1 MILDKKPFNEMTLS
15 ERLYIANNIYISYP
29 RFKEILSA
37 INDCHHFS
45 DLKDEPECLFL
56 KGETGAGKTTIFKS
70 YATDY
75 PRRETESGSVVPLL
89 SVTIPSPATVKSL
102 VSKLLWELGD
112 PAYDKGTT
120 SNQTI
125 RLIGL
130 MKDCGVSLVFLDEFQ
145 HFIDRDSAKVLKTV
159 SDWLKDLI
167 LDTKVPMVLIGLPEA
182 ETVFKFNSQLSR
194 RFANRHNL
202 SPFSWS
208 DDSGIE
214 FRTFL
219 HAVES
224 QLPLMD
230 SSNLAESEMALRF
243 YYASDGIVGY
253 LMKLIRYGTHLALK
267 QSQEKLDFPVLA
279 RAFEKHVLA
288 DKPHKKNPFIT
299 DDFRLD
305 VEDNSSI
312 REHFTVVG
320 ATNQRIRPKKKNNSA
335 SDVLHK

>member
-1 MILDKKPFNEMTLS
+1 MILDNKPFNEMTLL
-15 ERLYIANNIYISYP
+15 ERLYIANNIYVSYP

-45 DLKDEPECLFL
+45 NFKDEPECLFL
-56 KGETGAGKTTIFKS
+56 KGETGTGKTTIFKS
-70 YATDY
+70 YAADY
-75 PRRETESGSVVPLL
+75 PRSETDSGSIVPLL

-112 PAYDKGTT
+112 PFWDKGSI

-167 LDTKVPMVLIGLPEA
+167 LDTKVPMILIGLPEA
-182 ETVFKFNSQLSR
+182 ETVLQLNSQLSR

-202 SPFSWS
+202 SPFSWA

-224 QLPLMD
+224 QLPLMEP
-230 SSNLAESEMALRF
+230 SNLSESEMALRF
-243 YYASDGIVGY
+243 YYASDGIIGY

-267 QSQEKLDFPVLA
+267 QGQEKLEFSVLA
-279 RAFEKHVLA
+279 RAFEQYVKA
-288 DKPHKKNPFIT
+288 DKPYKNNPFIT
-299 DDFRLD
+299 DNFLQ
-305 VEDNSSI
+305 ELQNNSSKK
-312 REHFTVVG
+312 EDSTTVG
-320 ATNQRIRPKKKNNSA
+320 ATSQRMRPKKKNKSA